1 MKKQRF
7 LPPRS
12 MAIVAVLVV
21 GLLGCEALQ
30 QAQHR
35 RNNRLKE
42 DLQQSVEDRDLETA
56 HQPGSPA
63 TLVGQAAPDFTLQ
76 NLQGSAVT
84 LSELKGKAVVLN
96 FWATW

>member
-12 MAIVAVLVV
+12 MAVVAILVV

-35 RNNRLKE
+35 RTDRLKI
-42 DLQQSVEDRDLETA
+42 VTWKPRI
-56 HQPGSPA
+56 
-63 TLVGQAAPDFTLQ
+63 
-76 NLQGSAVT
+76 NLDHRQH
-84 LSELKGKAVVLN
+84 
-96 FWATW
+96 

>member
-12 MAIVAVLVV
+12 MGVVAILVV

-35 RNNRLKE
+35 RNDRLKE
-42 DLQQSVEDRDLETA
+42 DLQHAVEDRDLETP
-56 HQPGSPA
+56 HQP
-63 TLVGQAAPDFTLQ
+63 
-76 NLQGSAVT
+76 
-84 LSELKGKAVVLN
+84 
-96 FWATW
+96 

>member
-1 MKKQRF
+1 MKKQSF
-7 LPPRS
+7 LPPHLR
-12 MAIVAVLVV
+12 AVVTVLVV

-35 RNNRLKE
+35 RNDRLKE
-42 DLQQSVEDRDLETA
+42 DLQQSIEDRDLETA

-63 TLVGQAAPDFTLQ
+63 ALVGKTAPDFTLQ

>member
-63 TLVGQAAPDFTLQ
+63 ALVGQAAPDFTLQ

>member
-1 MKKQRF
+1 MKKQSF
-7 LPPRS
+7 LPPHL
-12 MAIVAVLVV
+12 MAVVTVLVV

-35 RNNRLKE
+35 RNDRLKE
-42 DLQQSVEDRDLETA
+42 DLHQSIEDRDLETA

-63 TLVGQAAPDFTLQ
+63 ALVGKIAPDFTLQ